1 MNKRVFIYFLAI
13 AFSGFSQPT
22 NPSKIGDSLHKDPF
36 LNTVEQSLN
45 AFYLEYEAAEN
56 VDSIRQALDYLP
68 TDLPVYSDDVH
79 CKRLDEMNEI
89 SPFHLDCNPSTLS
102 TIKYFLQKKTR
113 FY

>member
-22 NPSKIGDSLHKDPF
+22 NPPKIGDSLHKDSF

-45 AFYLEYEAAEN
+45 AFYLEYEDLEN
-56 VDSIRQALDYLP
+56 VDSIRQALEYLP
-68 TDLPVYSDDVH
+68 TDLPVYSDEVY

-89 SPFHLDCNPSTLS
+89 SPFHLDCNQSTLS
-102 TIKYFLQKKTR
+102 TIKAWFH
-113 FY
+113 